1 MLGFLSASH
10 RLGQLLGLEV
20 RATYSLYAFI
30 ALAVLAESGRLT
42 LGLTGL
48 LVMAAWITFIGFVFL
63 HELGHCLAAFKE
75 GVGVSRISLTPL
87 GGLAELSDPIPGPA
101 AEIVIA
107 LAGPFVSLLCAALA
121 WIPLGLLGRS
131 ANLFGN
137 GWEAACGVIF
147 TMNLGLALF
156 NLLPIFPLDG
166 GRVAL
171 AAACL
176 VWGPERGLA
185 AAGRLAK
192 VGLALLVAAALL
204 ALLGGNLVTG
214 LMLGAITVM
223 LSQIGGR
230 ELSARNWAQGYLGR
244 GMFAPAGESWPSA
257 SEPQPTPASGLSGW
271 LTRRRQR
278 QEERRRAQREE
289 MSREVDRILAK
300 VNADGIGSLT
310 ATEREMLNQA
320 SRMYREK

>member
-10 RLGQLLGLEV
+10 RLGQILGLEV

-42 LGLTGL
+42 SGLAGL
-48 LVMAAWITFIGFVFL
+48 LAMAAWLTFIGFVFL

-87 GGLAELSDPIPGPA
+87 GGLAEMSDPIPGPA

-176 VWGPERGLA
+176 AWGPERGLA
-185 AAGRLAK
+185 MAGRLAK
-192 VGLALLVAAALL
+192 IGLALLLAAALL
-204 ALLGGNLVTG
+204 AVLGGNFFGG
-214 LMLGAITVM
+214 LMLAAIAIM
-223 LSQIGGR
+223 LSQVGGR

-244 GMFAPAGESWPSA
+244 GFFVPAGEAWSSA
-257 SEPQPTPASGLSGW
+257 PQPEVSAGGLSGW
-271 LTRRRQR
+271 LSRRRQR
-278 QEERRRAQREE
+278 QEERRRTQREE

-310 ATEREMLNQA
+310 ANEREVLNQA